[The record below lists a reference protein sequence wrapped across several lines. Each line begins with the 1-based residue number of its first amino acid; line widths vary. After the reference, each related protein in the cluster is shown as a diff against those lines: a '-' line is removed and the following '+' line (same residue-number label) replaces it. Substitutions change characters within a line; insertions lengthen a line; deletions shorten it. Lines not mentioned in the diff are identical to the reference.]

1 MPHHLLG
8 SSPALQPGSLP
19 LAKEPGHPGQPP
31 PASGKP
37 SVPTTSPHRR
47 ACRTLSRGPPRPSQ
61 ALSQAQDG
69 GGQERPG
76 FPRVGG
82 GREEPG
88 GMRRGVGGQE
98 GGNGQLE
105 MNSLLEAGA
114 NRPHPSWV
122 EVPSP
127 GPCRDPKA
135 QLARL
140 VISAVGLWVGTGICS
155 ELFSSWNLG
164 S

>member
-1 MPHHLLG
+1 
-8 SSPALQPGSLP
+8 
-19 LAKEPGHPGQPP
+19 
-31 PASGKP
+31 
-37 SVPTTSPHRR
+37 
-47 ACRTLSRGPPRPSQ
+47 
-61 ALSQAQDG
+61 
-69 GGQERPG
+69 
-76 FPRVGG
+76 
-82 GREEPG
+82 
-88 GMRRGVGGQE
+88 MRRGVGGQE